1 MAKRYSNLFGFTIM
15 FCILGETIW
24 KTKFRAGALKLI
36 FCSKMLDW
44 IHLSATRLG
53 SDTFIQKKWVS
64 LCQWEWSW
72 NELCFFYDRHV
83 IAKLKGIPIIN
94 FNFIYVRKLKKWTIL
109 ILPCETWSLINEWH
123 YKYGNLRVHW
133 PVRCQI

>member
-15 FCILGETIW
+15 FFILGEAIW

-36 FCSKMLDW
+36 FCAKMLDW

-53 SDTFIQKKWVS
+53 SDTFIQKIWVS
-64 LCQWEWSW
+64 YVSGNDHET
-72 NELCFFYDRHV
+72 NYVFYDRHV
-83 IAKLKGIPIIN
+83 ISKLKGIPIIN